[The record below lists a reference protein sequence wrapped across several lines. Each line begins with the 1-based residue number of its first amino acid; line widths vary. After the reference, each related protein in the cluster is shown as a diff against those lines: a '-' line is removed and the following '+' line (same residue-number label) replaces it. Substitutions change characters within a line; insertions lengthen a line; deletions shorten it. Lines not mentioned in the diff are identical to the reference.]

1 MSSDADASKDKDKE
15 KARTFFQYGN
25 DAAMKNN
32 YDYAVNMYQS
42 ACKLDPENLMYRQA
56 LRGIERRK
64 FGNDPTK
71 VGRMAGARLQ
81 TIRLRVKGSKSKSNW
96 KGVLETCEE
105 AFVIHPWDISASRD
119 AAEACE
125 HLEILP
131 VAQWLL
137 ESVQAQATEA
147 DFFRHL
153 AHVEELNTAWH
164 KAIQAWERVKKI
176 DPTDEMASR
185 KINALSADA
194 TIQRAGL
201 NDAIDKRNEAAAAPA
216 TPDPAE
222 IEARAMQKLS
232 PEERLLKEIRDHPD
246 RIGPHI
252 ELADL
257 YRHRSQ
263 LEEAEKALARG
274 LKAHPNDES
283 LKLNHAEVQVSRLQ
297 NAIEVYTKRSREKP
311 QDETLKAKLRQY
323 TTMLMDY
330 EIKEYSRRAKANPQD
345 HGVQLQLGIR
355 LARAGKHQEAI
366 AAFQQARNHPASRVE
381 ALHQAG
387 LSFEAT
393 GVLKLAERNYQ
404 DALKAADPT
413 EVTILNALHYR
424 LGRVAE
430 AQGNT
435 QAAEEH
441 YNEVAANDY
450 SYLDVAERLKNLAA
464 S

>member
-1 MSSDADASKDKDKE
+1 MSSDADASNDKENE

-32 YDYAVNMYQS
+32 HDYAVDMYQR
-42 ACKLDPENLMYRQA
+42 ACKIDPNNLIYRQA

-64 FGNDPTK
+64 YGNDPTK

-81 TIRLRVKGSKSKSNW
+81 PVKLRIKASKSKGNW

-105 AFVIHPWDISASRD
+105 AFVVHPWDISTSRD

-125 HLEILP
+125 HLEYLS

-137 ESVQAQATEA
+137 ESVQGQATDA

-153 AHVEELNTAWH
+153 GRVEELNRAWH
-164 KAIQAWERVKKI
+164 KAIQAWEKVKKL
-176 DPTDEMASR
+176 DPNDEVASR

-194 TIQRAGL
+194 TIQKAGL
-201 NDAIDKRNEAAAAPA
+201 DEAIDKRNEAAAAP
-216 TPDPAE
+216 TGPDASE
-222 IEARAMQKLS
+222 LEAMAVKKLS
-232 PEERLLKEIRDHPD
+232 PEDRLIREIKNHPD
-246 RIGPHI
+246 RVGPHL
-252 ELADL
+252 ELAEI
-257 YRHRSQ
+257 YKQRNQ

-274 LKAHPNDES
+274 IKAHPGDETLLAS
-283 LKLNHAEVQVSRLQ
+283 HAEIQISRIQ
-297 NAIEVYTKRSREKP
+297 NAIDVFTRRSREKP
-311 QDETLKAKLRQY
+311 QDAAIKTKLGEY
-323 TTMLMDY
+323 KTMLLKY
-330 EIKEYSRRAKANPQD
+330 EIKEYERRAKLHPEDLA
-345 HGVQLQLGIR
+345 VQLQLGIR

-366 AAFQQARNHPASRVE
+366 GAFQAARNHPTSRVE

-404 DALKAADPT
+404 DALKSAEATD
-413 EVTILNALHYR
+413 VTTLNALHYR

-430 AQGNT
+430 AQGNI

-450 SYLDVAERLKNLAA
+450 SYLDVAERLKNLGI
-464 S
+464 

>member
-1 MSSDADASKDKDKE
+1 
-15 KARTFFQYGN
+15 
-25 DAAMKNN
+25 
-32 YDYAVNMYQS
+32 MYQS
-42 ACKLDPENLMYRQA
+42 ACKLDPDNLMYRQA

-64 FGNDPTK
+64 FGNDPAK

-81 TIRLRVKGSKSKSNW
+81 TIRLRAKGSKSKGNW

-105 AFVIHPWDISASRD
+105 AFVIHPWDVTTSRD

-125 HLEILP
+125 HLEYLP

-147 DFFRHL
+147 EFFRHL
-153 AHVEELNTAWH
+153 AHVEELNSAWQ

-176 DPTDEMASR
+176 DPNDETAGR
-185 KINALSADA
+185 KINALSANA

-201 NDAIDKRNEAAAAPA
+201 GDAIDKRNEAAAAPSV
-216 TPDPAE
+216 PDASE
-222 IEARAMQKLS
+222 LEALAMQKLG
-232 PEERLLKEIRDHPD
+232 PEQRLLKEIENHPD
-246 RIGPHI
+246 RVGPHL
-252 ELADL
+252 ELADIF
-257 YRHRSQ
+257 RQRNQ

-274 LKAHPNDES
+274 IKAHPNDET
-283 LKLNHAEVQVSRLQ
+283 LRINHAEVQISRLQ
-297 NAIEVYTKRSREKP
+297 NAVEILTKRSIEKP
-311 QDETLKAKLRQY
+311 QDQAVKAKLQEFK
-323 TTMLMDY
+323 TKLQDY
-330 EIKEYSRRAKANPQD
+330 EIKEYQRRAKVNPQELSL
-345 HGVQLQLGIR
+345 QLQLGIR
-355 LARAGKHQEAI
+355 LARAGRHQEAI

-393 GVLKLAERNYQ
+393 GVLKLAERNFQ

-413 EVTILNALHYR
+413 DVNTLNALHYR

-435 QAAEEH
+435 QDAEEH

-450 SYLDVAERLKNLAA
+450 SYLDVAQRLRGLG
-464 S
+464 

>member
-1 MSSDADASKDKDKE
+1 MSSDADASKDKEKE

-25 DAAMKNN
+25 DAALKNN
-32 YDYAVNMYQS
+32 HDYAVDMYQR
-42 ACKLDPENLMYRQA
+42 ACKIDPDNLIYRQA

-64 FGNDPTK
+64 FGNDPAK

-81 TIRLRVKGSKSKSNW
+81 TIRLRAKGSKSKGNW

-105 AFVIHPWDISASRD
+105 AFVIHPWDVTTARD

-125 HLEILP
+125 HLEFP
-131 VAQWLL
+131 GVAQWLL
-137 ESVQAQATEA
+137 ESVQGQATDA

-153 AHVEELNTAWH
+153 AHVQELNSAWA
-164 KAIQAWERVKKI
+164 KAIQAWERVKKL
-176 DPTDEMASR
+176 DPNDETASR
-185 KINALSADA
+185 KINALSANA

-201 NDAIDKRNEAAAAPA
+201 GDAIDKRNEAAAAPA
-216 TPDPAE
+216 VPDQSE
-222 IEARAMQKLS
+222 IEALAMQKLS
-232 PEERLLKEIRDHPD
+232 PEQRLLKEIQNHPD
-246 RIGPHI
+246 RIGPHL

-257 YRHRSQ
+257 FKQRNQ
-263 LEEAEKALARG
+263 LEEAEKVLARG
-274 LKAHPNDES
+274 LKAHPTDES
-283 LKLNHAEVQVSRLQ
+283 LQLAHAEVQVSRLQ
-297 NAIEVYTKRSREKP
+297 HAIEVYTKRSREKP
-311 QDETLKAKLRQY
+311 QDETIKAKLNQY
-323 TTMLMDY
+323 TTMLKDY
-330 EIKEYSRRAKANPQD
+330 EIKEYGRRAKMHPED
-345 HGVQLQLGIR
+345 LSIQLQLGIR

-366 AAFQQARNHPASRVE
+366 AAFQQARNHPPSRVE

-413 EVTILNALHYR
+413 DTNILNALHYR

-450 SYLDVAERLKNLAA
+450 SYLDVAERLKNLA
-464 S
+464 SS